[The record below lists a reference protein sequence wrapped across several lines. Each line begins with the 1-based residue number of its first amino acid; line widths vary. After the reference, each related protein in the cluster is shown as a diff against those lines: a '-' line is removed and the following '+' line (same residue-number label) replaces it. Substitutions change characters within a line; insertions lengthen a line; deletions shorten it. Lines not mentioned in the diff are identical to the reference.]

1 MYSYLYSRLRKT
13 IYILRN
19 YFKSFKIF
27 KMFSIL
33 LFILQIKKENI
44 FLLINEDHKQNVLQT
59 SIIRYCNSSVPLNHR
74 TCAPLC
80 ARKIN

>member
-59 SIIRYCNSSVPLNHR
+59 SIIRYCNSSVLLNHR
-74 TCAPLC
+74 TCARYVLE
-80 ARKIN
+80 K